1 MRWHKICILSNID
14 RDEQNYLYIFM
25 CHRATENTETFYKG
39 FLCVLCGSVVK
50 LSCNSAQTL
59 SRLLWENMRTKR
71 REEAMRAR
79 VEHFMTFFVKTFLLV
94 NFVFG
99 SLGYVFA
106 ANRSNP
112 GLEAETMLW
121 IAVATAIFGLVLTFR
136 EV

>member
-1 MRWHKICILSNID
+1 
-14 RDEQNYLYIFM
+14 
-25 CHRATENTETFYKG
+25 
-39 FLCVLCGSVVK
+39 
-50 LSCNSAQTL
+50 
-59 SRLLWENMRTKR
+59 
-71 REEAMRAR
+71 MRAR